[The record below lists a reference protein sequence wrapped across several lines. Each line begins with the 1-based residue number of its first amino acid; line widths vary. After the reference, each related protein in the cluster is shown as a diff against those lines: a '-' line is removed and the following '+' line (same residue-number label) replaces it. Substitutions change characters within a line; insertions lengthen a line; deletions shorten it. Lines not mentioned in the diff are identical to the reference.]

1 MNMIFEKFGIFDFL
15 GIMGPGLIS
24 TIYYYTSYSLVC
36 SEQALFQKAIE
47 SDAYFLVAVAFL
59 LISYFF
65 GVIIHEIGK
74 IMYDCIPYF
83 NTNKIKNRL
92 YIQSNSKSC
101 YGKLKEQ
108 ISQIINKLEKSPE
121 IDINK
126 YLKELYD
133 ELPDDNTKEY
143 ISFSKH
149 IDNEYNEIVQSINN
163 DIGKKDFNE
172 ALAVL
177 KYSDTN
183 KKRIDTYHSV
193 YAQARGCFI
202 SLLFN
207 LILLIG
213 VSVYRYS
220 NDKPVSEEYLSLF
233 LVINIVLTAIFFIR
247 SYRYYISWIRNV
259 YMQYYVIIGI
269 IK

>member
-24 TIYYYTSYSLVC
+24 TIYYYISYSLVC

-126 YLKELYD
+126 YLKGLYD

-163 DIGKKDFNE
+163 DIEKKTLTKPWPFSSILIRIKKE
-172 ALAVL
+172 LILIIQSTHKHEAVL
-177 KYSDTN
+177 FHY
-183 KKRIDTYHSV
+183 Y
-193 YAQARGCFI
+193 
-202 SLLFN
+202 
-207 LILLIG
+207 LIL
-213 VSVYRYS
+213 
-220 NDKPVSEEYLSLF
+220 
-233 LVINIVLTAIFFIR
+233 
-247 SYRYYISWIRNV
+247 YY
-259 YMQYYVIIGI
+259 
-269 IK
+269 